1 MAPVDS
7 SAPLTQPLPRLAPLA
22 LRAFQVAIERL
33 PANRHCL
40 SAVDLLLGAL
50 EQDGGAARVI
60 DILAP
65 GHLARIEAQ
74 LQVVQGGLGAG
85 ALSFGEL
92 DLPDGRT
99 VAVDLGLREVLDS
112 LAQTPNRTADTRS
125 LLVAES
131 GRAQSAI
138 VGALIDLG
146 LGGAPSSLAP
156 QIAALAGRTAADPA
170 TGNALLV
177 FRPLGQTP
185 REAADRMQDQGPY
198 SGPVSREGGP
208 PPGQLAAGGDRD
220 SQPGP
225 GGQGGTSGVPS
236 SPGTEGQPSSGSG
249 LSPAPAP
256 APAIGPTVDLLAL
269 AREARSG
276 GQAAELLVD
285 PAWLRRVLGAL
296 DRGNLV
302 VVVADS
308 PETAEALVSTLAGQL
323 AGDAAHL
330 FSCRSLIHLDPGYLA
345 TQPGN
350 ALREGLRA
358 AQGGLLY
365 LPDLPRCLDGQRV
378 QGADQD
384 LRRAIAR
391 RDLRVLGVV
400 TARDAG
406 RRWPV
411 EDAPPHE
418 MIYLDPSS
426 IEQTVAFLRSR
437 RDALLK
443 ELSAGGFSFSLPD
456 EAIQSA
462 ARLADRYFR
471 DPPPPGGAVRLVRE
485 AATAIKLKGAA
496 GLDAIENSRVEGDAQ
511 IDPADI
517 MLALEQLTGIKAQL
531 DDQERL
537 LNLEASLAERVV
549 GQDQAIAAVADAIRR
564 ARAGLKDANRPIGSF
579 MFLGPSG
586 VGKTELAKALAA
598 FLFDDENAMV
608 RLDMSEY
615 HERHTIS
622 RMIGAPP
629 GYVGYDAGGQL
640 TEPVRK
646 KPYILVLFDEI
657 EKAHPDVHAILLQ
670 IMDDG
675 RLTDSQ
681 GRRVDFRNTVVIMTG
696 NVGSSYFR
704 AEPELGWEKVSA
716 AVLEEAREVFR
727 PEFLGRIDELLVF
740 RSLGIEAMGLIVEIQ
755 LKKLNRKLKEQGM
768 GIELEP
774 ALKEHLAKA
783 GYAPELGARPMAG
796 ALRRLIEQ
804 PLSRAI
810 IAGEF
815 KAGDQILATL
825 GPDGIQ
831 AVFRKAP

>member
-1 MAPVDS
+1 LDS
-7 SAPLTQPLPRLAPLA
+7 TAPLTKPLPRFAPLA
-22 LRAFQVAIERL
+22 LRALSTAVEQL

-40 SAVDLLLGAL
+40 SAVDLLVSAL
-50 EQDGGAARVI
+50 AQSGGAARVL
-60 DILAP
+60 DVLAP
-65 GHLARIEAQ
+65 GHLVRIEAL
-74 LQVVQGGLGAG
+74 LQAQQSSLGAG
-85 ALSFGEL
+85 ALSYGDL
-92 DLPDGRT
+92 DLPDGRS
-99 VAVDLGLREVLDS
+99 VSVDLSLREVLDQ
-112 LAQTPNRTADTRS
+112 LALAPDRTADTRS
-125 LLVAES
+125 LLTAES
-131 GRAQSAI
+131 ARGEST
-138 VGALIDLG
+138 VLGALIDLG
-146 LGGAPSSLAP
+146 LGGTPSSLAP
-156 QIAALAGRTAADPA
+156 QIAALAGRTAPDPA
-170 TGNALLV
+170 TGHALVV
-177 FRPLGQTP
+177 FRPLGQP
-185 REAADRMQDQGPY
+185 PAEAGFRSDAPYAGAVLREDAAAGSAAASPPAAAASR
-198 SGPVSREGGP
+198 SGP
-208 PPGQLAAGGDRD
+208 LAATGA
-220 SQPGP
+220 PA
-225 GGQGGTSGVPS
+225 
-236 SPGTEGQPSSGSG
+236 
-249 LSPAPAP
+249 APAP
-256 APAIGPTVDLLAL
+256 TIGPTLDLLAQ
-269 AREARSG
+269 ARSDQADG
-276 GQAAELLVD
+276 RAAELLVD

-296 DRGNLV
+296 DRSGLV

-308 PETAEALVSTLAGQL
+308 PETADALVSTLAGQL

-330 FSCRSLIHLDPGYLA
+330 FNCSALISIDPGYLA

-350 ALREGLRA
+350 ALRDGLRA

-365 LPDLPRCLDGQRV
+365 LQDIVRCLDGARV
-378 QGADQD
+378 QNADQD
-384 LRRAIAR
+384 LRRALAR
-391 RDLRVLGVV
+391 RDVRVLGIV

-418 MIYLDPSS
+418 MIYLDPSG
-426 IEQTVAFLRSR
+426 IDQTIAFLRSR
-437 RDALLK
+437 RADLVK
-443 ELSAGGFSFSLPD
+443 DLSTPRLGFSLSD
-456 EAIQSA
+456 EAIQTA

-485 AATAIKLKGAA
+485 AATAIKLKTA
-496 GLDAIENSRVEGDAQ
+496 GGMDAIENSRVAQDAQ
-511 IDPADI
+511 IDGADI

-537 LNLEASLAERVV
+537 LSLETALAERVV
-549 GQDQAIAAVADAIRR
+549 GQNEAISAVSDAIRR

-598 FLFDDENAMV
+598 LLFDDENAMV

-646 KPYILVLFDEI
+646 KPYVLVLFDEI

-681 GRRVDFRNTVVIMTG
+681 GRTVDFRNTVIIMTG
-696 NVGSSYFR
+696 NVGSAFYR
-704 AEPELGWEKVSA
+704 AEPELGSAKVAA
-716 AVLEEAREVFR
+716 AVMEEAREVFR
-727 PEFLGRIDELLVF
+727 PEFLGRVDEIIIF
-740 RSLGIEAMGLIVEIQ
+740 RSLQPESMRLIVEIQ
-755 LKKLNRKLKEQGM
+755 VKKLNRKLKDQGM
-768 GIELEP
+768 SIAPSE
-774 ALKEHLAKA
+774 ALKDHLARA

-815 KAGDQILATL
+815 KTGDSIVADMAA
-825 GPDGIQ
+825 DGTT
-831 AVFRKAP
+831 AVFSKAAPQAPA

>member
-1 MAPVDS
+1 MDS
-7 SAPLTQPLPRLAPLA
+7 TAPLTKPLPRFAPLA
-22 LRAFQVAIERL
+22 LRALTTAVERL

-40 SAVDLLLGAL
+40 AAVDLLLTTL
-50 EQDGGAARVI
+50 EQSGGAARVL
-60 DILAP
+60 DVLAP
-65 GHLARIEAQ
+65 GHLVRIEVQ
-74 LQVVQGGLGAG
+74 LQALQSSLGGG
-85 ALSFGEL
+85 ALSYGDL

-99 VAVDLGLREVLDS
+99 VSVDLTLRELLDQ
-112 LAQTPNRTADTRS
+112 LALAPDRVADTRT
-125 LLVAES
+125 LLLAES
-131 GRAQSAI
+131 ARGQST
-138 VGALIDLG
+138 VLGALIDLG
-146 LGGAPSSLAP
+146 LGGTPSSLAP
-156 QIAALAGRTAADPA
+156 QIAALAGRTAPDPT
-170 TGNALLV
+170 TGNALVV
-177 FRPLGQTP
+177 FRPLGHLP
-185 REAADRMQDQGPY
+185 ADSGFRSDAPY
-198 SGPVSREGGP
+198 AGPVLRDGTPPASDDLGP
-208 PPGQLAAGGDRD
+208 PARSPSAG
-220 SQPGP
+220 SA
-225 GGQGGTSGVPS
+225 TSPS
-236 SPGTEGQPSSGSG
+236 AGRPSPSTPPPS
-249 LSPAPAP
+249 PT
-256 APAIGPTVDLLAL
+256 AIGPTLDLLAQ
-269 AREARSG
+269 AHSARSDG
-276 GQAAELLVD
+276 KAAELLVD

-296 DRGNLV
+296 DRSSLV
-302 VVVADS
+302 VVVTDS
-308 PETAEALVSTLAGQL
+308 PETADALVSTLADQL

-330 FSCRSLIHLDPGYLA
+330 FACASLISVDPGYLA

-350 ALREGLRA
+350 ALRDGLRA
-358 AQGGLLY
+358 AQGGVLY
-365 LPDLPRCLDGQRV
+365 LPDIVRCLDGARV
-378 QGADQD
+378 QNADQD
-384 LRRAIAR
+384 LRRALAR
-391 RDLRVLGVV
+391 RDVRVLGIIA
-400 TARDAG
+400 ARDAG

-418 MIYLDPSS
+418 MIYLDPSG
-426 IEQTVAFLRSR
+426 IDQTIGFLRSR
-437 RDALLK
+437 RTALVAD
-443 ELSAGGFSFSLPD
+443 LSTPLLTFTLSD
-456 EAIQSA
+456 EAITTA

-485 AATAIKLKGAA
+485 AATAIKLKTAA
-496 GLDAIENSRVEGDAQ
+496 GMDAIENSRVALDAQ

-537 LNLEASLAERVV
+537 LSLEAALSERVV
-549 GQDQAIAAVADAIRR
+549 GQDEAIGAVSDAIRR

-598 FLFDDENAMV
+598 LLFDDENAMV

-681 GRRVDFRNTVVIMTG
+681 GRTVDFRNTVIIMTG
-696 NVGSSYFR
+696 NVGSAFYR
-704 AEPELGWEKVSA
+704 AEPELGREKVAA
-716 AVLEEAREVFR
+716 AVMEEAREAFR
-727 PEFLGRIDELLVF
+727 PEFLGRVDEIIIF
-740 RSLGIEAMGLIVEIQ
+740 RSLQPETMRLIVEIQ
-755 LKKLNRKLKEQGM
+755 VKKLNRKLKDQGM
-768 GIELEP
+768 GIAVAD
-774 ALKEHLAKA
+774 ALKDHLARA
-783 GYAPELGARPMAG
+783 GYAPELGARPMTG

-815 KAGDQILATL
+815 KAGDMIVAEMAA
-825 GPDGIQ
+825 DGMT
-831 AVFRKAP
+831 AVFSKAASQGPA